1 MKVFVFLASGILEDG
16 SVAFFSYEFIFFL
29 EQDCFFNESVV
40 FFGFRH
46 FGRRFG
52 GPFSYEFIRFFETE
66 LFLNQSV
73 SFFGFR
79 HFGRWVMWPFS
90 YEFISFFETE
100 LFFSMGMLVFL
111 ASSILENGSVA
122 FFHVNLFFLKHLA
135 SGILVGT
142 FLCFSYELKNLFNS
156 IVFQ

>member
-29 EQDCFFNESVV
+29 EQNCFFNESVV

-66 LFLNQSV
+66 LF
-73 SFFGFR
+73 
-79 HFGRWVMWPFS
+79 
-90 YEFISFFETE
+90 
-100 LFFSMGMLVFL
+100 
-111 ASSILENGSVA
+111 
-122 FFHVNLFFLKHLA
+122 
-135 SGILVGT
+135 
-142 FLCFSYELKNLFNS
+142 
-156 IVFQ
+156 FQ